1 MDKHANT
8 HSRLYRMMKRYSA
21 TIISAVITFTSSA
34 AGIWFA
40 SYLSKMRS
48 IPVDIIEITLFIGVI
63 IGAMLSS
70 TYFSYA
76 KQKEENNPFYKA
88 LTYIQGARP
97 RACNCFYL
105 IATHDSALF
114 SSDLDI
120 EDDLAALLKLG
131 LIEGSSRIK
140 KGYKVYCVTPLGKLV
155 FEDEK
160 ETILEQSKVWEK
172 INESYN
178 DIDDPRFGDPNW

>member
-63 IGAMLSS
+63 IGSMLSS

-88 LTYIQGARP
+88 VTYIQGARP
-97 RACNCFYL
+97 RACHCFSS
-105 IATHDSALF
+105 IAAHDSSLF
-114 SSDLDI
+114 SSDLDVK
-120 EDDLAALLKLG
+120 DDLAALSKLG
-131 LIEGSSRIK
+131 LIEGSNRVK
-140 KGYKVYCVTPLGKLV
+140 KGYKAYCVTPLGKLV
-155 FEDEK
+155 FDDEK
-160 ETILEQSKVWEK
+160 ETILEKSKVWDEIIDTYK
-172 INESYN
+172 RM
-178 DIDDPRFGDPNW
+178 DDPSFD

>member
-88 LTYIQGARP
+88 VTYIQGARP
-97 RACNCFYL
+97 KTCHCFSS
-105 IATHDSALF
+105 IAAHDSSLF
-114 SSDLDI
+114 SSDLDV
-120 EDDLAALLKLG
+120 EDDLAALSKLG
-131 LIEGSSRIK
+131 LIEGSNRVK
-140 KGYKVYCVTPLGKLV
+140 KGYKAYCVTPLGKLV
-155 FEDEK
+155 FDDEK
-160 ETILEQSKVWEK
+160 ETILEKSKVWDEIIDTYK
-172 INESYN
+172 CM
-178 DIDDPRFGDPNW
+178 DDPSFD

>member
-63 IGAMLSS
+63 IGSMLSS

-88 LTYIQGARP
+88 VTYIQGARP
-97 RACNCFYL
+97 KTCHCFSS
-105 IATHDSALF
+105 IAAHDSSLF
-114 SSDLDI
+114 SSDLDVK
-120 EDDLAALLKLG
+120 DDLAALSKLG
-131 LIEGSSRIK
+131 LIEGSNRVK
-140 KGYKVYCVTPLGKLV
+140 KGYKAYCVTPLGKLV
-155 FEDEK
+155 FDDEK
-160 ETILEQSKVWEK
+160 ETILEKSKVWDEIIDTYK
-172 INESYN
+172 RM
-178 DIDDPRFGDPNW
+178 DDPSFD

>member
-63 IGAMLSS
+63 IGSMLSS

-88 LTYIQGARP
+88 VTYIQGARP
-97 RACNCFYL
+97 KTCHCFSS
-105 IATHDSALF
+105 IAAHDSSLF
-114 SSDLDI
+114 SSDLDV
-120 EDDLAALLKLG
+120 EDDLAALSKLG
-131 LIEGSSRIK
+131 LIEGSNRVK
-140 KGYKVYCVTPLGKLV
+140 KGYKAYCVTPLGKLV
-155 FEDEK
+155 FDDEK
-160 ETILEQSKVWEK
+160 ETILEKSKVWDEIIDTYK
-172 INESYN
+172 RM
-178 DIDDPRFGDPNW
+178 DDPSFD

>member
-63 IGAMLSS
+63 IGSMLSS

-88 LTYIQGARP
+88 VTYIQGARP
-97 RACNCFYL
+97 KTCHCFSS
-105 IATHDSALF
+105 IAAHDSSLF
-114 SSDLDI
+114 SSDLDV
-120 EDDLAALLKLG
+120 EDDLAALSKLG
-131 LIEGSSRIK
+131 LIEGSNRVK
-140 KGYKVYCVTPLGKLV
+140 QGYKAYCVTPLGKLV
-155 FEDEK
+155 FDDEK
-160 ETILEQSKVWEK
+160 ETILEQSKVWDEIIDTYK
-172 INESYN
+172 RM
-178 DIDDPRFGDPNW
+178 DDPSFD

>member
-63 IGAMLSS
+63 IGSMLSS

-88 LTYIQGARP
+88 VTYIQGARP
-97 RACNCFYL
+97 KTCHCFSS
-105 IATHDSALF
+105 IAAHDSSLF
-114 SSDLDI
+114 SSDLDV
-120 EDDLAALLKLG
+120 EDDLAALSKLG
-131 LIEGSSRIK
+131 LIEGSNRVK
-140 KGYKVYCVTPLGKLV
+140 KGYKAYCVTPLGKLV
-155 FEDEK
+155 FDDEK
-160 ETILEQSKVWEK
+160 ETILEKSKVWDEIIDTYK
-172 INESYN
+172 CM
-178 DIDDPRFGDPNW
+178 DDPSFD

>member
-8 HSRLYRMMKRYSA
+8 HSRLYRMMEKYSA

-63 IGAMLSS
+63 IGSMLSS

-88 LTYIQGARP
+88 VTYIQGARP
-97 RACNCFYL
+97 KTCHCFSS
-105 IATHDSALF
+105 IAAHDSSLF
-114 SSDLDI
+114 SSDLDV
-120 EDDLAALLKLG
+120 EDDLAALSKLG
-131 LIEGSSRIK
+131 LIEGSNRVK
-140 KGYKVYCVTPLGKLV
+140 KGYKAYCVTPLGKLV
-155 FEDEK
+155 FDDEK
-160 ETILEQSKVWEK
+160 ETILEKSKVWDEIIDTYK
-172 INESYN
+172 RM
-178 DIDDPRFGDPNW
+178 DDPSFD